1 LKPKSQVKW
10 TRDPGVLIRIF
21 NTHLVFPVQRQIDLP
36 GVRRPRYLKVLLAAA
51 EEMLISASN
60 LPESSSRTD
69 ALQMVRAYVSN
80 IALLMNAIELG
91 LKAKPN
97 ETR

>member
-1 LKPKSQVKW
+1 MTV
-10 TRDPGVLIRIF
+10 G
-21 NTHLVFPVQRQIDLP
+21 
-36 GVRRPRYLKVLLAAA
+36 YLQVLLTIA
-51 EEMLISASN
+51 EQMLATASE
-60 LPESSSRTD
+60 LPESAGRDD
-69 ALQMVRAYVSN
+69 ALRMVRAYVSN

>member
-1 LKPKSQVKW
+1 MTV
-10 TRDPGVLIRIF
+10 G
-21 NTHLVFPVQRQIDLP
+21 
-36 GVRRPRYLKVLLAAA
+36 YLQVLLTTA
-51 EEMLISASN
+51 EQMLATASA
-60 LPESSSRTD
+60 LPESAGRDD

-80 IALLMNAIELG
+80 IALLMSAIELG

>member
-1 LKPKSQVKW
+1 MTVE
-10 TRDPGVLIRIF
+10 
-21 NTHLVFPVQRQIDLP
+21 
-36 GVRRPRYLKVLLAAA
+36 YLQVLLATA
-51 EEMLISASN
+51 EQMLATASA
-60 LPESSSRTD
+60 LPESTGRDD
-69 ALQMVRAYVSN
+69 ALQMVQAYVSN